1 MQACLAVAPPRQH
14 YPMLIMRLFRTR
26 LQQHHKGKY
35 FKVLVLIISKEPSD
49 TCSVS
54 SANTNGKRP
63 AMDLDPE
70 TEDRRKRARSSLALP
85 QDYAISES
93 NIRDESDGALAP
105 STAVSRAPTI
115 QLNMTRS
122 KAGPPADPL
131 LPSVATSTPTAAE
144 PGPTNLGRPPKRQ
157 PPPAPRV
164 KVS

>member
-1 MQACLAVAPPRQH
+1 MHA
-14 YPMLIMRLFRTR
+14 LIVPQRLPN
-26 LQQHHKGKY
+26 
-35 FKVLVLIISKEPSD
+35 V
-49 TCSVS
+49 CSIS

-63 AMDLDPE
+63 ALDLDPE

-93 NIRDESDGALAP
+93 NIRDEADGALAP
-105 STAVSRAPTI
+105 SATVSRVPTI
-115 QLNMTRS
+115 QLHMTRA

-131 LPSVATSTPTAAE
+131 LPSVANSTPTAAE